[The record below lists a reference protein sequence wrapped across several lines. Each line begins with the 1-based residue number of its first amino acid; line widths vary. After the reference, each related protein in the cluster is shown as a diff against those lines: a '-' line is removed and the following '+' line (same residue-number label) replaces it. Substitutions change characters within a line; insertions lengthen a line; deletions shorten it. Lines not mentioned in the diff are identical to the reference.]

1 MQWRGTAEG
10 KNGERGSPSRR
21 LVTLA
26 SDQGCPC
33 PSVQR
38 QAHSSLRNYGVVMA
52 KAGLEQERA
61 WPGEQRPG
69 SRDWA
74 VDQTQGPGLGTPPPL
89 ELHVYSKK
97 VFDSPSDGC
106 LCPQNCP
113 LPYLIQSVLDTPW
126 AVSRAGWLCVCR
138 EVGWSSPPFPAQTPW
153 WAKGQDH
160 RPLLCNEA

>member
-1 MQWRGTAEG
+1 MERDSRGEKWRTWQPQQKTGH
-10 KNGERGSPSRR
+10 
-21 LVTLA
+21 V
-26 SDQGCPC
+26 
-33 PSVQR
+33 
-38 QAHSSLRNYGVVMA
+38 SLRPGVSLPLCPEA
-52 KAGLEQERA
+52 SSQFSEELWGGDGQGRAGAGEGLAWGTETRLQGLGSGPDTRA
-61 WPGEQRPG
+61 G
-69 SRDWA
+69 SRH
-74 VDQTQGPGLGTPPPL
+74 PPPL